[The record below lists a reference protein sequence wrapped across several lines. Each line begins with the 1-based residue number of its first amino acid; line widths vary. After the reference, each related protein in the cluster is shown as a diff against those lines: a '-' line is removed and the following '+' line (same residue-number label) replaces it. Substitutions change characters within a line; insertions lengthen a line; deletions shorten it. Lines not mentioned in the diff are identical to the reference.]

1 MSETK
6 IVLIGAGS
14 SSFGLFSL
22 CDAVNTPALR
32 GSTLMLVDIDAKKL
46 RVMKKLADLM
56 NRKTGAGLKIEHTV
70 DRKEAL
76 PGAEFIVMSIEVDRM
91 NRWRMDWE
99 IPFKHGIRQVIGENG
114 GPGGLAHTLRNVPI
128 IMEICRD
135 IEDLCPDALLI
146 NYTNPLSRVCL
157 AISRHS
163 RVKVVGLCHELNHQ
177 LHQLSEILEVN
188 PDELDAMSAGLNH
201 FAWIL
206 DLHFKSTGEDA
217 YPLLRE
223 KLRSYNPSFQPLCRE
238 LFNKF
243 GLYPCTDDN
252 HAGEYVP
259 YAWDK
264 CPEQSRGFNWINACE
279 HFGKWTLGYV
289 DDIIAGKVPVEEAL
303 EVSRRE
309 GERAFRI
316 IEAMVGNRNQIEL
329 AVNIPN
335 EGQISNLHQG
345 AIVEVPAVVSSSG
358 VHGIHVGALP
368 KGIANLCNTQIGV
381 QELVVEAAITGD
393 RNKALQALLVDPV
406 VQNLDAA
413 ERTLDELLRAHA
425 PYLPQFKMKLR
436 S

>member
-14 SSFGLFSL
+14 SSFGLFSI
-22 CDAVNTPALR
+22 CDAANTPALR
-32 GSTLMLVDIDAKKL
+32 GSTLVLVDIDAKKL
-46 RVMKKLADLM
+46 RVMKKLAELM
-56 NRKTGAGLKIEHTV
+56 NKKTGAKLKIEHTV

-76 PGAEFIVMSIEVDRM
+76 PGAEFIVMSIAVDRM

-157 AISRHS
+157 AISRYS
-163 RVKVVGLCHELNHQ
+163 KVKVVGLCHELKNQ
-177 LHQLSEILEVN
+177 LPKLSEILEVD
-188 PDELDAMSAGLNH
+188 PEELDAMSAGLNH

-206 DLHFKSTGEDA
+206 DLRFKSTGEDA

-223 KLRSYNPSFQPLCRE
+223 KLRSYDPSFQPLCRE

-243 GLYPCTDDN
+243 GLYPSTDDN

-264 CPEQSRGFNWINACE
+264 CPEQFRGLNWINMCE
-279 HFGKWTLGYV
+279 HFAKWSFSYT
-289 DDIIAGKVPVEEAL
+289 DDIIAGKVPLEETFGAFAKL
-303 EVSRRE
+303 
-309 GERAFRI
+309 GERAFYI
-316 IEAMVGNRNQIEL
+316 IEAIIENRNQIEL

-335 EGQISNLHQG
+335 EGQISNLPRG
-345 AIVEVPAVVSSSG
+345 AIVEVPAVVNRSG

-368 KGIANLCNTQIGV
+368 KGIAILCNTQIGV
-381 QELVVEAAITGD
+381 QELAVEAAITGD

-413 ERTLDELLRAHA
+413 ERTLDELLRVHA